1 MADLPA
7 VEVSVKLEDGLEE
20 IGFQLESVN
29 ELDDATGVVKLE
41 DEKKVLLA
49 PHESQLGVEVRPPK
63 RRRTLVPSVVVPTLA
78 LAHAKQEDYK
88 KLKKL
93 ENPKVKKKKGVV
105 QLSQDSVRARL
116 NPIGL
121 DIFDI
126 PLPPT
131 ISNVGFPREFISTH
145 YGGNTQSTF
154 PTIGKK
160 YIDLHGVIDYMY
172 LNLCYNPHAPQVPGA
187 PGLYYGWSGDPT
199 MTFRLIC
206 RTESNEWT
214 YVGEYKMGPCAPLS
228 VEEWNSQNRVV
239 KMTWARGTVE
249 KSWGEDLRAKIRLRE
264 RLSREA
270 TEEEIDNAIDAG
282 EKFQD
287 VTIEEVLA
295 EYSSG
300 REILHI
306 STLKCVDYNAGF
318 QQFLTDKY
326 PSFVPKPKAKKG
338 SKKNMDRGPATPSR
352 AKKNN
357 SAKNNQSVET
367 GEKRKR
373 RGRKRAQDNEEDE
386 EEGED
391 HFDELV
397 YRPRGT
403 RSRPGRNHLNYQ

>member
-1 MADLPA
+1 MGDLSS

-20 IGFQLESVN
+20 TGFQLESVN
-29 ELDDATGVVKLE
+29 ELDGVVKLE
-41 DEKKVLLA
+41 DDKKVLLA

-63 RRRTLVPSVVVPTLA
+63 RRRILVPSVVVPTLA

-105 QLSQDSVRARL
+105 RLSQDSVRARL
-116 NPIGL
+116 IPIGL
-121 DIFDI
+121 DLFDI
-126 PLPPT
+126 PLPSIT
-131 ISNVGFPREFISTH
+131 SNVGFPREFISTH
-145 YGGNTQSTF
+145 YGGNPQSTF
-154 PTIGKK
+154 PKIGKK
-160 YIDLHGVIDYMY
+160 YIDLHGDIDYMY

-187 PGLYYGWSGDPT
+187 PGLYYGWAGDPT

-214 YVGEYKMGPCAPLS
+214 YVGEYKMGPCAPLT
-228 VEEWNSQNRVV
+228 VEEWNSQDRVV
-239 KMTWARGTVE
+239 KMTWAKGTVE

-264 RLSREA
+264 RLGREA
-270 TEEEIDNAIDAG
+270 TEEEIDDAIDAG

-287 VTIEEVLA
+287 VTIEEVLT
-295 EYSSG
+295 EYKILM
-300 REILHI
+300 RWEQILHI
-306 STLKCVDYNAGF
+306 STLKCVDYDAVF

-326 PSFVPKPKAKKG
+326 PSFVPKAKAKKG
-338 SKKNMDRGPATPSR
+338 SKKNTNTGPATPSR
-352 AKKNN
+352 AKKNS
-357 SAKNNQSVET
+357 SAKNNRGVET

-373 RGRKRAQDNEEDE
+373 RDRKRAQDNEEDE

-391 HFDELV
+391 NFDELV

-403 RSRPGRNHLNYQ
+403 RSRPGNHLNYQ